1 MNFKKNDKCI
11 VDIADLGTNG
21 EGIGKADG
29 FTVFVNGALPGERA
43 EVLLMKVKKNYAY
56 GKLLNLIKPSKNR
69 VRPVCSV
76 SGKCGGCSIQ
86 HLDYAAQLEY
96 KKNKVIENLRRIGGF
111 EGIDV
116 CDVIGMKYPYFYR
129 NKEQYPVR
137 TDSRGKIAVG
147 FYAMNSHRVVECAKC
162 HISNEGNE
170 KIINCVK
177 KFMLDNNIR
186 PYDEESNRGSIRHI
200 LIRNGVKTNQL
211 MVCLVVNG
219 TEFKHKQQLIKAF
232 EGFENLRSLVINYN
246 SAKTNVILG
255 DKCEIVYGDDHISD
269 YIGSL
274 RFNISPLSF
283 FQVNPVQTEQ
293 LYGKALEFAALT
305 GEETVIDAYCG
316 IGTITLFLAQNAK
329 KVYGIEIVPQAIE
342 NARKN
347 AEINHIKNVEF
358 FCGRSEEVVPELY
371 EQQGIKPDV
380 MVVDPPR
387 KGCDAALLDMLLK
400 MSPKRIVYVSCD
412 SATLAR
418 DLKVLCES
426 GEYKVNKVQPVDM
439 FPHSVHI
446 ETVCLLSKE
455 DIKSKSDK

>member
-11 VDIADLGTNG
+11 VDITDLGTNG
-21 EGIGKADG
+21 EGIGKTEG
-29 FTVFVNGALPGERA
+29 FTIFVNGALPGEKA

-56 GKLLNLIKPSKNR
+56 GKLVNLIKPSKDR

-86 HLDYAAQLEY
+86 HLDYVAQLRY
-96 KKNKVIENLRRIGGF
+96 KKSKVLENLRRIGGF
-111 EGIDV
+111 DDISV
-116 CDVIGMKYPYFYR
+116 NDVIGMKEPYFYR

-137 TDSRGKIAVG
+137 YDSRGGISIG
-147 FYAMNSHRVVECAKC
+147 FYAMNSHRVVECAMC
-162 HISNEGNE
+162 HISHDGNE
-170 KIINCVK
+170 KIINTVR
-177 KFMLDNNIR
+177 KFMTDNNVR
-186 PYDEESNRGSIRHI
+186 PYDEESGRGSVRHI

-219 TEFKHKQQLIKAF
+219 NDFKYKQQLIKAF
-232 EGFENLRSLVINYN
+232 EKYENLRSLVINYN
-246 SAKTNVILG
+246 NEKTNVILG
-255 DKCEIVYGDDHISD
+255 KKCEVIYGDDHISD

-305 GEETVIDAYCG
+305 GNETVIDAYCG

-347 AEINHIKNVEF
+347 AEINHIKNAEF
-358 FCGRSEEVVPELY
+358 FCGKSEDIVPELY
-371 EQQGIKPDV
+371 EKQGIKPDV

-387 KGCDAALLDMLLK
+387 KGCDASLLQLLLK

-418 DLKVLCES
+418 DLKILCEN
-426 GEYKVNKVQPVDM
+426 GEYMVTQVQPVDM

-446 ETVCLLSKE
+446 ENVCLLEK
-455 DIKSKSDK
+455 IV